1 MRQKEKK
8 KAYKAGD
15 KVLEESDIETTKAVS
30 ADNTAESEEQVKP
43 IAKKLSESFEDEKL
57 SELRT
62 KTCEEIDDENN
73 LEHEKETEASIENK
87 PKLSELEIKKIQ
99 GF

>member
-8 KAYKAGD
+8 KASKAGD

-30 ADNTAESEEQVKP
+30 ADNT
-43 IAKKLSESFEDEKL
+43 IAKNISESFEDEKL

-62 KTCEEIDDENN
+62 KT
-73 LEHEKETEASIENK
+73 
-87 PKLSELEIKKIQ
+87 
-99 GF
+99 